1 MSSGLS
7 DEIPVSPISS
17 DEVVER
23 AFDLEVN
30 GRLYEVMLIDDKG
43 DMSFV
48 IGSERRDIAC
58 VVITFK
64 RERVHPWDSRALL
77 SWFSY
82 DYSCARDT
90 ATMERERTKP
100 MLIGAL
106 RAFVDMC
113 RREFPHVDTLSL
125 SDVGT
130 FKCDGSNNSIPM
142 MLSSLVLKGRTYY
155 QSLLGV
161 RPETAE
167 TAHDLGSCLNKMKDG
182 VSTFDKFWK
191 VLEKNRWL
199 KERRPAFERSFQDV
213 LGAGGTWRDFMT
225 SLYREHGCALFENTH
240 KSLARFF
247 EIDKLIHT
255 EWIVDMDDIP
265 AKVDGRPVTYTLS
278 EQAMSG
284 GGSKKAKNILKASK
298 YLRNRTKEE
307 VRKAR
312 LDRVMRK
319 YAKSKKRVAHT
330 A

>member
-1 MSSGLS
+1 MSSS
-7 DEIPVSPISS
+7 DISGVVSMSSISS
-17 DEVVER
+17 DDAIER
-23 AFDLEVN
+23 VFDLEVN
-30 GRLYEVMLIDDKG
+30 NRLYEVTLMDNNG

-58 VVITFK
+58 VVITFN
-64 RERVHPWDSRALL
+64 RDGAHSWDSDALLL

-82 DYSCARDT
+82 DSKCARDT

-106 RAFVDMC
+106 KAFAELRD
-113 RREFPHVDTLSL
+113 REFPHVKTLRL

-130 FKCDGSNNSIPM
+130 FKCDGSNAKIPM
-142 MLSSLVLKGRTYY
+142 IVSSLILKGRTYY
-155 QSLLGV
+155 QSLLAV
-161 RPETAE
+161 KPDSPQTSHNLET
-167 TAHDLGSCLNKMKDG
+167 CLAKLTES
-182 VSTFDKFWK
+182 VTTFDKFWK
-191 VLEKNRWL
+191 AMEKNTWV
-199 KERRPAFERSFQDV
+199 KERRSSFERSFQDV
-213 LGAGGTWRDFMT
+213 LSAGQTWRDFLAK
-225 SLYREHGCALFENTH
+225 LYGEHGCALFENTH

-255 EWIVDMDDIP
+255 DWIVDMDDIP

-278 EQAMSG
+278 EQAMRG

-298 YLRNRTKEE
+298 YLRNKTKSE

-319 YAKSKKRVAHT
+319 YAKSKKA